1 MRCVIVGGA
10 DIKNYNII
18 QRYLKND
25 DFYIFCDCGLK
36 HMDSLKV
43 KADLIVGDFD
53 SHIRPETDVET
64 IVLPREKDD
73 TDTFF
78 AIKEAIRR
86 GFDEF
91 LLLGVVG
98 NRLDHTLVNVS
109 ILNYLDSVGKTGK
122 IIDDYSEMEIVSKST
137 ATVDDSFSYFSL
149 VNIFGISEGVT
160 IKNAKYTLDN
170 AVITSE
176 YQYAT
181 SNEVSKG
188 KVAEISV
195 NNGKLLLINVR

>member
-1 MRCVIVGGA
+1 MRCIIVGGA
-10 DIKNYNII
+10 DIQNYNSI

-36 HMDSLKV
+36 HVDSLNV

-53 SHIRPETDVET
+53 SHSKPETDVET

-91 LLLGVVG
+91 SELLPVKFQLQ
-98 NRLDHTLVNVS
+98 T
-109 ILNYLDSVGKTGK
+109 
-122 IIDDYSEMEIVSKST
+122 E
-137 ATVDDSFSYFSL
+137 
-149 VNIFGISEGVT
+149 
-160 IKNAKYTLDN
+160 
-170 AVITSE
+170 
-176 YQYAT
+176 AT
-181 SNEVSKG
+181 SNRRASKSLAHSLPQWKFNISPSRKFVISSIIFSFIKLDFSVVSD
-188 KVAEISV
+188 I
-195 NNGKLLLINVR
+195 L